1 MVIDKSKLRR
11 FCRSTDRLL
20 INDTAYA
27 EIVALKLQMLGAATH
42 TYKTSA
48 HKRDLTVVTCFYP
61 ERVGD
66 TEILMMRRTSPGTTM
81 NGLPTGAWVVHF
93 DSAVKFLKYIRE
105 ANNG

>member
-11 FCRSTDRLL
+11 FCRNTDRL
-20 INDTAYA
+20 
-27 EIVALKLQMLGAATH
+27 MLGAATH

-66 TEILMMRRTSPGTTM
+66 TEILMMRRTSPC
-81 NGLPTGAWVVHF
+81 NALPTGAWVVHF

-105 ANNG
+105 ANNGQPDT